1 MTGEMRA
8 EDEWECECECGCCVW
23 TWAVG
28 IWGADAGVEGWKE
41 DVVGGRG

>member
-8 EDEWECECECGCCVW
+8 EDECECECCVW
-23 TWAVG
+23 TVG
-28 IWGADAGVEGWKE
+28 IWGADTGVEGWKE